1 MSDNEVPGSYDG
13 EQMTFSMTNSDLRK
27 GGHIVLKGRPC
38 KIVDMS
44 TSRTG
49 RHGHTKV
56 HFVGI
61 DIFTGRKI
69 EDIFPSTHV
78 SDVPIIHREEYKF
91 DGTDVDDKYLL
102 LTDMNGNAKND
113 VPIPEGELGR
123 VIMDYA
129 NSGNS
134 GIVTVVSALGEES
147 CNNHPD
153 STMARCPRIVAT
165 PIQFRFSSPILPQ
178 LSILPSSSP
187 PSYHLRKF
195 NLRFTQLSF
204 TSSYSSTALSHTEDT
219 RTRHYEYNWIDG
231 AESLEKYKPG
241 GYHPIMIGDMLHG
254 RYHIVDKLGFG
265 GYSTVWLARDTRLEQ
280 YVAVKVCIAG
290 SKLREANI
298 LRALSPPS
306 PHPGSNS
313 IPVLLDEFELNGPNG
328 NHSCYTM
335 TPARCNL
342 REVSFSHLFP
352 LEVARALVGVL
363 TLSIAYMHSRGYV
376 HGDIHLGNILVK
388 LPSSLNHLSIK
399 QLYQEYGDPET
410 VPITHRDGNPLPP
423 NIPAKAVLPLYLGK
437 DAEEFS
443 LSDAEILLSD
453 FGETFNPDLEPRLGK
468 DCHTPLA
475 ARPPEACLGTAI
487 WEMIGMRAIFSSE
500 VAAVDEVISQQTD
513 VLGSLPLEWFESWG
527 KRDLYFDDDGV
538 PKDGRY
544 VWSSIDEVFEEGV
557 QRYRRKFGMGEIDRE
572 ETAAILDLMC
582 RMLTFR
588 QEERPTAREVLQ
600 SRWMVD
606 WVLPDFERSS
616 QMG

>member
-1 MSDNEVPGSYDG
+1 
-13 EQMTFSMTNSDLRK
+13 
-27 GGHIVLKGRPC
+27 
-38 KIVDMS
+38 
-44 TSRTG
+44 
-49 RHGHTKV
+49 
-56 HFVGI
+56 
-61 DIFTGRKI
+61 
-69 EDIFPSTHV
+69 
-78 SDVPIIHREEYKF
+78 
-91 DGTDVDDKYLL
+91 
-102 LTDMNGNAKND
+102 
-113 VPIPEGELGR
+113 
-123 VIMDYA
+123 
-129 NSGNS
+129 
-134 GIVTVVSALGEES
+134 
-147 CNNHPD
+147 
-153 STMARCPRIVAT
+153 MARCPRIVAT

-280 YVAVKVCIAG
+280 YVAVKVCIAD

-352 LEVARALVGVL
+352 LEVARALVGGL

-399 QLYQEYGDPET
+399 QLYEEYGHPET

-443 LSDAEILLSD
+443 LSDAQILLSD
-453 FGETFNPDLEPRLGK
+453 FGETFNPDSEPRLGK

-475 ARPPEACLGTAI
+475 ARPPEAWFEIQTPLSYSADIWSLATAM
-487 WEMIGMRAIFSSE
+487 WEMIGMKAIFSSE
-500 VAAVDEVISQQTD
+500 VAAVDEVISQQID

-557 QRYRRKFGMGEIDRE
+557 QRYRRKFGMGEIDGE
-572 ETAAILDLMC
+572 ETAAILDLMR

-588 QEERPTAREVLQ
+588 PEERPTAREVLQ